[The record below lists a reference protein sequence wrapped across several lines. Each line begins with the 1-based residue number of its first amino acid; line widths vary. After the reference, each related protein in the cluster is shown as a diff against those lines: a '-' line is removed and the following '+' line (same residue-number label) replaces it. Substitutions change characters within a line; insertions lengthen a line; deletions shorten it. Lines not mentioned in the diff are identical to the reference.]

1 VSFNKPEN
9 IAFSSTTP
17 YTVNRS
23 VTGVCLKVLA
33 LEGKG
38 EEPILVPPH
47 VSYMME
53 WGKRDFVSFWDWA
66 ARQTFSDIFW
76 LRVWDKTFEWGD
88 KTFYWY
94 KGAITNISYSALDYK
109 VAQGNGNRTAFIYE
123 NPETGEYKAVTYSQ
137 LLSMVE
143 KYAAALRGM
152 GVKKG
157 DRVLIYMPTRIE
169 SAALML
175 ASARI
180 GAIHAAVFAGF
191 SAAAVADRIELTGAK
206 WVFTQDYNVRRGK
219 VINLKETIDKAIDSL
234 GGKAGIER
242 VVVFESGIKGS
253 VEMKRERDITW
264 GEWLD
269 HAADGKPDVEWMEAN
284 EPLFILPTSGTT
296 AKPKPTVQRHGGY
309 QVYVYLMEKWVYGM
323 SRDDVWFCTSDIGWI
338 VGHSY
343 VVYGPLLA
351 GATSIIYDGVPDYPR
366 SDMWWEVIEKYKA
379 TALWTSPTG
388 ARMLM
393 KLGLDKAKRHD
404 LSSIKRVFTAG
415 EPLNP
420 PVLRW
425 LMYDVFEGR
434 VPVIDH
440 MWQTETSGPLVANTY
455 GISMYPIKPG
465 SAGMGVPGVH
475 VEVVNPDTG
484 KPVAPG
490 ERGVVIVRNPFPGL
504 TPTLW
509 GDPERYWRSY
519 WEARPALRGVYFTG
533 DAAYIDGDG
542 YIYFVGRADEVI
554 KIAAHRIGT
563 IEVESVLLSHP
574 AVAEAAVVGVPDPIR
589 GEAAVAFVVLRPGYE
604 PSDKLRE
611 ELINHVRT
619 NYGPIVVF
627 KGLEFVN
634 MLPKT
639 RSGKIMRRVLRRL
652 WTGEP
657 LGDLSTLEEE
667 ASIEEVKE
675 AISKLKFLISAEEK
689 RAEEA
694 IRKLDEG

>member
-1 VSFNKPEN
+1 
-9 IAFSSTTP
+9 
-17 YTVNRS
+17 
-23 VTGVCLKVLA
+23 
-33 LEGKG
+33 
-38 EEPILVPPH
+38 
-47 VSYMME
+47 ME

-66 ARQTFSDIFW
+66 ARQTLGDIFW
-76 LRVWDKTFEWGD
+76 RRLWDSTFEWGD

-94 KGAITNISYSALDYK
+94 KGGVTNVSYSALDYK
-109 VAQGNGNRTAFIYE
+109 VARGDGNRTAFIYHH
-123 NPETGEYKAVTYSQ
+123 PEAGEERAITYSS
-137 LLSMVE
+137 LLGLVE
-143 KYAAALRGM
+143 KYAAALRGL
-152 GVKKG
+152 GVRRG
-157 DRVLIYMPTRIE
+157 DRILIYMPTRIE

-175 ASARI
+175 AAARV

-191 SAAAVADRIELTGAK
+191 SAGAVADRLELTGAR
-206 WVFTQDYNVRRGK
+206 WVFTQDYNLRRGK
-219 VINLKETIDKAIDSL
+219 LIPLKETIDRAL
-234 GGKAGIER
+234 QAVEGKVEVEK
-242 VVVFESGIKGS
+242 VVVFESGYTS
-253 VEMKRERDITW
+253 REAPLRRGRDLSW

-269 HAADGKPDVEWMEAN
+269 HASQGRPDVEWMKSN

-296 AKPKPTVQRHGGY
+296 AKPKPTVQMHGGY

-323 SRDDVWFCTSDIGWI
+323 RRDDVWFCTSDIGWI

-351 GATSIIYDGVPDYPR
+351 GATSVIYDGVPDYPR
-366 SDMWWEVIEKYKA
+366 PDMWWEVIERYRA
-379 TALWTSPTG
+379 TGFWTSPTG

-393 KLGLDKAKRHD
+393 KLGVDKARRHD
-404 LSSIKRVFTAG
+404 LSSVERVFTAG

-420 PVLRW
+420 PVLKW

-434 VPVIDH
+434 IPVIDH

-455 GISMYPIKPG
+455 GLAMYPIKPG

-475 VEVVNPDTG
+475 VEVVNPETG
-484 KPVAPG
+484 KPVGPG

-519 WEARPALRGVYFTG
+519 WEARPALKGVYFTG
-533 DAAYIDGDG
+533 DAAYIDSDG

-563 IEVESVLLSHP
+563 IEVESAFLSHP

-589 GEAAVAFVVLRPGYE
+589 GEAAVAFIVLKPGYK
-604 PSDKLRE
+604 PSEDLKR
-611 ELINHVRT
+611 ELIEHVRKT
-619 NYGPIVVF
+619 YGPIVVF

-675 AISKLKFLISAEEK
+675 AISKLKILMKEE
-689 RAEEA
+689 
-694 IRKLDEG
+694 

>member
-1 VSFNKPEN
+1 MGERPPVGEKPLL
-9 IAFSSTTP
+9 I
-17 YTVNRS
+17 
-23 VTGVCLKVLA
+23 
-33 LEGKG
+33 
-38 EEPILVPPH
+38 PPH
-47 VSYMME
+47 VKHLME

-66 ARQTFSDIFW
+66 ARQTFDDIFW
-76 LRVWDKTFEWGD
+76 AKTWSETFKWGD

-94 KGAITNISYSALDYK
+94 IGGVTNISYSALDYK
-109 VAQGNGNRTAFIYE
+109 IARGHGNRVAFIYE
-123 NPETGEYKAVTYSQ
+123 NGETGERTATTYSQ
-137 LLSMVE
+137 LHHLVE
-143 KYAAALRGM
+143 KYASALRGM

-157 DRVLIYMPTRIE
+157 DRILIYMPTRIE

-175 ASARI
+175 AAARI

-191 SAAAVADRIELTGAK
+191 SAAAVADRLELTGAK
-206 WVFTQDYNVRRGK
+206 WIFTQDYNLRRGK
-219 VINLKETIDKAIDSL
+219 LVELKSTIDKAVDAVRD
-234 GGKAGIER
+234 KVEVER
-242 VVVFESGIKGS
+242 IVVFRSGYTN
-253 VEMKRERDITW
+253 REPPMERGRDIYW
-264 GEWLD
+264 EEWLD
-269 HAADGKPDVEWMEAN
+269 YAKDGRPDVEWTEAN

-309 QVYVYLMEKWVYGM
+309 QVYVYLMEKWIYGM
-323 SRDDVWFCTSDIGWI
+323 RPTDVWFCLSDIGWI

-366 SDMWWEVIEKYKA
+366 PDMWWDVIERNRA
-379 TALWTSPTG
+379 TAFWVSPTG

-404 LSSIKRVFTAG
+404 LSSIERVFTAG

-420 PVLRW
+420 PVLKW
-425 LMYDVFEGR
+425 LMYDVFDGR

-440 MWQTETSGPLVANTY
+440 MWQTETSGPLVGNTY
-455 GISMYPIKPG
+455 GLGMYPIKPG
-465 SAGMGVPGVH
+465 SAGMGVPGVY
-475 VEVVNPDTG
+475 VDVVDPETG
-484 KPVAPG
+484 KPVKPG
-490 ERGVVIVRNPFPGL
+490 ERGVVVVRNPFPGL

-519 WEARPALRGVYFTG
+519 WEARPGLEGVYFTG
-533 DAAYIDGDG
+533 DSAYIDEDG

-563 IEVESVLLSHP
+563 IEVESALLSHP

-589 GEAAVAFVVLRPGYE
+589 GEVAVGFVVLKPGYK
-604 PSDKLRE
+604 PSE
-611 ELINHVRT
+611 ELKKELIDHVRET
-619 NYGPIVVF
+619 YSPIVVF
-627 KGLEFVN
+627 AGIEFVG

-657 LGDLSTLEEE
+657 LGDLSTIEEE
-667 ASIEEVKE
+667 ASVDEVRE
-675 AISKLKFLISAEEK
+675 AVEKLKAMIKREQEK
-689 RAEEA
+689 A
-694 IRKLDEG
+694 G